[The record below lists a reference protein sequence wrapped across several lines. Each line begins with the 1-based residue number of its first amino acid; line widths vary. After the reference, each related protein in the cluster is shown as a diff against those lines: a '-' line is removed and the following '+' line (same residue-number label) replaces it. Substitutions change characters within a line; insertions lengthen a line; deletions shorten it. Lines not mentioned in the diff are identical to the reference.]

1 MSITCN
7 NCGYDANAEG
17 TEFCEACGSE
27 LQDKSSTIVEPT
39 MEPKIPDTPKL
50 PMGRA
55 KLVAKQ
61 GGYPKSEFEFSGSQ
75 PAIVGRYD
83 DTTGP
88 VDIDLGGFPDDDTIS
103 RNHAEIYFDGIQWQ
117 IKPISTTNVTLI
129 RKAGESRFGS
139 KITGPE
145 VINNGDEIA
154 FAKLRFV
161 FETF

>member
-1 MSITCN
+1 VSLTCN
-7 NCGYDANAEG
+7 KCGYDANAEG

-27 LQDKSSTIVEPT
+27 LQNKSSTTVEPT
-39 MEPKIPDTPKL
+39 TEPKIPDTPKL

-61 GGYPKSEFEFSGSQ
+61 GGYPKSEFEFSASQ
-75 PAIVGRYD
+75 PAIVGRFD
-83 DTTGP
+83 DSKP
-88 VDIDLGGFPDDDTIS
+88 DHIDLRGFPDDDTIS

-117 IKPISTTNVTLI
+117 IKPISTTNGTFI
-129 RKAGESRFGS
+129 RKAGESRFGG